1 MPDEIYT
8 EIILDLYRNPVNRG
22 SVPNPDLRFSGGNSA
37 CGDAVIF
44 EIKLG
49 ADGKTI
55 EDIKFS
61 GHGCAISTAAESL
74 LTQKVKGKTIDEALA
89 LTNRDVFAWLGN
101 IIQTRVKCALLGLHV
116 LKEGLKEY
124 GESGNGK
131 VEGIRI

>member
-8 EIILDLYRNPVNRG
+8 EIILDLYKNPVNRG
-22 SVPNPDLRFSGGNSA
+22 SVPNPDLRFSGGNPT
-37 CGDAVIF
+37 CGDAVVF

-49 ADGKTI
+49 DDGKTI
-55 EDIKFS
+55 AEIKFS

-74 LTQKVKGKTIDEALA
+74 LTQNVKGKTIEEAIA
-89 LTNRDVFAWLGN
+89 LTNKDVFAWLGN

-124 GESGNGK
+124 EASGNRK